1 MALSLVA
8 PYIESLTPYVPGKP
22 IDEVTREYGVAD
34 PVKLASN
41 ENALGPSPLAM
52 KAVTAALERVNLY
65 PDGAAFALKQGLSR
79 KLGVPPAEIM
89 LGNGANELIT
99 LLARTFLADGEEA
112 VFSSNTF
119 LCYRIAVQSCG
130 RRFTEVPMRDHRAD
144 LPALGA
150 AVTPRTR
157 LLFLANPDNP
167 NGTYAAQ
174 VELEAFLARLPETC
188 TVVLD
193 EAYFEFADAP
203 DFPDGLKLRRRFPNL
218 VVLRTFSKIYG
229 LAGLRV
235 GYGVASSRMVGYL
248 DRVRDT
254 FNVNSLGQVAALA
267 ALDDHEHV
275 RRTLDATSEG
285 KARLLKDLP
294 RFGFQV
300 VPSVANFVLAEVG
313 QSAQALFEALLPL
326 GVILRPLGPYGMPRA
341 MRISV
346 GTPPEN
352 LRLLRALDQ
361 LFAGGKGNSSAGT
374 RERVVQ

>member
-1 MALSLVA
+1 MTQSRVA

-22 IDEVTREYGVAD
+22 IEEVTREYGIPD

-41 ENALGPSPLAM
+41 ENALGPSPLALA
-52 KAVTAALERVNLY
+52 AVQAALGKVNLY
-65 PDGAAFALKQGLSR
+65 PDGAACALKQGLSG
-79 KLGVPPAEIM
+79 KLGVAPSEIV

-99 LLARTFLADGEEA
+99 LLARTLLTEGEEA

-144 LPALGA
+144 LTALAA

-174 VELEAFLARLPETC
+174 VELEQFLSRLPETC

-203 DFPDGLKLRRRFPNL
+203 DFPDGLQLRRRFPNL

-235 GYGVASSRMVGYL
+235 GYGVASSRLVGYL

-254 FNVNSLGQVAALA
+254 FNVNALGQVGALA
-267 ALDDHEHV
+267 ALEDHAHV
-275 RRTLDATSEG
+275 RRTLDVTSEG
-285 KARLLKDLP
+285 RERLMKDLP
-294 RFGFQV
+294 RFDFQV
-300 VPSVANFVLAEVG
+300 IPSVANFVLAEVG
-313 QSAQALFEALLPL
+313 QSAQALFQALLPL
-326 GVILRPLGPYGMPRA
+326 GIILRPLGPYGMPQA
-341 MRISV
+341 LRISI

-352 LRLLRALDQ
+352 QRLLRALDQ
-361 LFAGGKGNSSAGT
+361 VLARATPG
-374 RERVVQ
+374 RVTG